1 MNEVSEERRLFR
13 EAADIA
19 IRLQNDPGNPVAIET
34 ARAWIERGPA
44 HAAAW
49 AKVAA
54 IHGMTG
60 QVLAEEA
67 RSSQPGFDPN
77 RRLLL
82 IAGGALC
89 LGAAASGPWLA
100 PYVAMR
106 ARADYLTAT
115 AEIRK
120 IPLADGS
127 VVTLGPDSAIAVE
140 FGERARRVNLLS
152 GMAYFDVTPDRSR
165 PFSVA
170 YGPLTA
176 TALGTAFDVSGDD
189 LSISVS
195 VDRGL
200 VLATSPDLPSPQGE
214 RLAAGDW
221 LTYDQTSRR
230 MDRGVREASEIAAW
244 RMGMLIAEK
253 ETVAAVVKRI
263 ARWQQGKVVIAA
275 PSLKN
280 NVVSG
285 VFDLNDPLRA
295 LDAVVRPFGGKV
307 RTVTP
312 FLTVISSV

>member
-60 QVLAEEA
+60 QILAEEA
-67 RSSQPGFDPN
+67 HSSQKGFDPN

-82 IAGGALC
+82 VGGVLC
-89 LGAAASGPWLA
+89 LGAAAGGSVLA
-100 PYVAMR
+100 PYVRLR
-106 ARADYLTAT
+106 ARADYLTST
-115 AEIRK
+115 AEIRE
-120 IPLADGS
+120 IPLEDGS
-127 VVTLGPDSAIAVE
+127 MVTLGPDSAIAVD
-140 FGERARRVNLLS
+140 FGERARRVNLLT
-152 GMAYFDVTPDRSR
+152 GMAYFDVRPDASR

-195 VDRGL
+195 VDHGL
-200 VLATSPDLPSPQGE
+200 VLATSPDLPSPGGE
-214 RLAAGDW
+214 KLAAGEW
-221 LTYDQTSRR
+221 LTYDQASRR
-230 MDRGVREASEIAAW
+230 MDRGVREAFEIAAW
-244 RMGMLIAEK
+244 RTGMLIAEK
-253 ETVAAVVKRI
+253 ETVAAVVNRI
-263 ARWQQGKVVIAA
+263 ARWQKGKVVIATPA
-275 PSLKN
+275 LKN

-285 VFDLNDPLRA
+285 VFDLADPIRA

-307 RTVTP
+307 RAVTP
-312 FLTVISSV
+312 FLTVISSI

>member
-19 IRLQNDPGNPVAIET
+19 IRLQNDPGNLVAIET
-34 ARAWIERGPA
+34 ARAWVERGPA

-60 QVLAEEA
+60 QILAEET
-67 RSSQPGFDPN
+67 RSSQKEVDPN

-82 IAGGALC
+82 LGGALC
-89 LGAAASGPWLA
+89 IGAAAGGSVLA
-100 PYVAMR
+100 PYVSLR
-106 ARADYLTAT
+106 ARADYLTST

-120 IPLADGS
+120 IPLDDGS
-127 VVTLGPDSAIAVE
+127 VVTLGPDSAIEVDFSAQ
-140 FGERARRVNLLS
+140 ARRVNLLS
-152 GMAYFDVTPDRSR
+152 GMAYFDVAPNPAR
-165 PFSVA
+165 PFSVT
-170 YGPLTA
+170 YGQLTA
-176 TALGTAFDVSGDD
+176 TALGTAFDVSGDN

-195 VDRGL
+195 VDHGL
-200 VLATSPDLPSPQGE
+200 VLATSPDLPYSEGE
-214 RLAAGDW
+214 KLAAGDW
-221 LTYDQTSRR
+221 LIYDQASRR

-244 RMGMLIAEK
+244 RTGMLIAER
-253 ETVAAVVKRI
+253 ETVAAVVNRI
-263 ARWQQGKVVIAA
+263 ARWQKGKVVIATPA
-275 PSLKN
+275 LKN

-285 VFDLNDPLRA
+285 VFDLADPLRA

-312 FLTVISSV
+312 FLTVISSI

>member
-34 ARAWIERGPA
+34 ARAWIERSPA

-49 AKVAA
+49 TRVAA
-54 IHGMTG
+54 IHGMSG
-60 QVLAEEA
+60 QVLAEGA
-67 RSSQPGFDPN
+67 LSSKQGFDAN
-77 RRLLL
+77 RRLLMT
-82 IAGGALC
+82 GGVFC
-89 LGAAASGPWLA
+89 LGAAGSAPWLA
-100 PYVAMR
+100 GYVSLR
-106 ARADYLTAT
+106 ASADYLTST
-115 AEIRK
+115 GEIRK
-120 IPLADGS
+120 IPLDDGS

-140 FGERARRVNLLS
+140 FGERVRRVNLLS
-152 GMAYFDVTPDRSR
+152 GMAYFDVMPDRSR

-170 YGPLTA
+170 YGPLIA

-195 VDRGL
+195 VDHGL
-200 VLATSPDLPSPQGE
+200 VLAASPNLPSPEGE

-221 LTYDQTSRR
+221 LTYDQASRR

-244 RMGMLIAEK
+244 RTGMLIAEK
-253 ETVAAVVKRI
+253 ETVAALVNRI
-263 ARWQQGKVVIAA
+263 ARWQRGKVVIATPA
-275 PSLKN
+275 LKN

-285 VFDLNDPLRA
+285 VFDLTDPLRA

>member
-19 IRLQNDPGNPVAIET
+19 IRLQNDASNPVAIET

-44 HAAAW
+44 NAAAW

-60 QVLAEEA
+60 QILAEEA
-67 RSSQPGFDPN
+67 RSSQKDVDPN

-82 IAGGALC
+82 VGGALC
-89 LGAAASGPWLA
+89 LGAAAGGSMLA
-100 PYVAMR
+100 PYVSLR
-106 ARADYLTAT
+106 ARADYLTST
-115 AEIRK
+115 AEIRD
-120 IPLADGS
+120 ISLEDGS
-127 VVTLGPDSAIAVE
+127 MVTLGPDSAIAVD
-140 FGERARRVNLLS
+140 FSAQARRVNLLS
-152 GMAYFDVTPDRSR
+152 GMAYFDVAPNPAR
-165 PFSVA
+165 PFSVT
-170 YGPLTA
+170 YGQLTA

-195 VDRGL
+195 VDHGL
-200 VLATSPDLPSPQGE
+200 VLATSPDLPSSE
-214 RLAAGDW
+214 REKLAAGDW
-221 LTYDQTSRR
+221 LIYDQASRR

-244 RMGMLIAEK
+244 RTGMLIAER
-253 ETVAAVVKRI
+253 ETVAAVVNRI
-263 ARWQQGKVVIAA
+263 ARWQKGKVVIATPA
-275 PSLKN
+275 LKN

-285 VFDLNDPLRA
+285 VFDLADPLRA

-312 FLTVISSV
+312 FVTVISSI